1 MNLYTWFA
9 VRCCSITEL
18 APSLDEERFLTH
30 ICETNLAQIVVIL
43 VTVLTQ
49 QVFLV
54 ILEDTEVSLAA
65 VTFDIF
71 CVWTHFK
78 C

>member
-1 MNLYTWFA
+1 MVYGAIL
-9 VRCCSITEL
+9 
-18 APSLDEERFLTH
+18 LDHRVGTFIGRREVSNPH